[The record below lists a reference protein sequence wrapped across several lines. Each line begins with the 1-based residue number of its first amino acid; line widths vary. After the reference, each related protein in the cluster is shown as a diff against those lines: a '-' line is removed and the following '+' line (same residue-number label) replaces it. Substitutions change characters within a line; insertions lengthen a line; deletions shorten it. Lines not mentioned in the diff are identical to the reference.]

1 VIQDRV
7 AAVRDRIAR
16 AARRAGRAADEVTL
30 VAVSKTHP
38 AEAVRE
44 AFAAGLRHFGENKVQ
59 EAEGKLGALGD
70 LHDQGARW
78 HLVGHLQTNKV
89 GKAAGLFDTVHS
101 VDSLRVAERLER
113 SAGDLRRTL
122 EVMVQVDLAGE
133 ETKSGVPPHQVDPLL
148 EQLRGFKALR
158 PVGLMTLPPLADDP
172 EVVRPLFRRLREMR
186 DDLRARNLLVD
197 GRLSMGMS
205 HDLEVAVEEGATH
218 VRVGTAIFGER
229 RAGIG
234 GGQG

>member
-16 AARRAGRAADEVTL
+16 AARRAGRAVDEVTL
-30 VAVSKTHP
+30 VAISKTHP

-70 LHDQGARW
+70 LHAEGARW

-89 GKAAGLFDTVHS
+89 GKAAALFDAVHS

-113 SAGDLRRTL
+113 SAGDLHRTI
-122 EVMVQVDLAGE
+122 EVLVQVDLAGE
-133 ETKSGVPPHQVDPLL
+133 ETKSGLPPAQLDPLL

-158 PVGLMTLPPLADDP
+158 PVGLMLLPPLAEDP
-172 EVVRPLFRRLREMR
+172 EEARPLFRRLREMR

-229 RAGIG
+229 RAAG
-234 GGQG
+234 GEQG